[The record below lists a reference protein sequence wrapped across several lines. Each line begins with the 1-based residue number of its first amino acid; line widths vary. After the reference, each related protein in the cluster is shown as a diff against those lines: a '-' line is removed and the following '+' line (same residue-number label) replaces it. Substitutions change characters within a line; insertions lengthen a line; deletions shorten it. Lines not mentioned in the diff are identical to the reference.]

1 MQALFLCVCPS
12 VLGRPSFLLF
22 GSKPNLWLS
31 IPWWHGAGTPAALFF
46 SKMVLPPGYQSVL
59 LPRLAAEWDA
69 AFLAPLSS
77 LPPNSSKQT
86 FCILRLF
93 WWETDG
99 DNKVMKTCESSKKK
113 KFPSFANHS
122 VILNTSWHGNGKCL
136 QFSTLFSFSTSH
148 FACNHPISHTHT
160 HF

>member
-1 MQALFLCVCPS
+1 MCLSVCPGEALIS
-12 VLGRPSFLLF
+12 PLWFQAHSLAVHPLVTWSGDSSCFVLFQ
-22 GSKPNLWLS
+22 N
-31 IPWWHGAGTPAALFF
+31 GAATR
-46 SKMVLPPGYQSVL
+46 LPISVL